1 MHHHPA
7 LVGPVIREQVAGLR
21 HDAELHAD
29 GRHHAPGRR
38 VIEAATQPTGWLLI
52 EVGLR
57 LAVPRCKTQQRPA
70 RETLA
75 HRTRSA

>member
-7 LVGPVIREQVAGLR
+7 LVGPVIREQVAALR
-21 HDAELHAD
+21 HDAELDAD

-38 VIEAATQPTGWLLI
+38 VIEAATQPIGWLLI

-57 LAVPRCKTQQRPA
+57 LAVPRGSARYPLA

-75 HRTRSA
+75 HRSRSA